1 MPFVPTV
8 NAIKVSVE
16 GTLAGQ
22 LWVLTLTVGKSVAV
36 NQADVQ
42 NAADDI
48 FDWFNTEMIP
58 ALTTATLWN
67 KVVART
73 MANQTDLPITITT
86 SGSGSQAVP
95 SLPNNVALVTTF
107 RTNMAGRSGRGRSYL
122 MGLANNSGT
131 SVSPAA
137 GTLTAIDAA
146 YTAMNT
152 YLSPHA
158 LFHAV
163 VSLFSNNAPR
173 VAGLVNAVS
182 SYTVDDS
189 YDSQRRRLKG
199 RGI

>member
-22 LWVLTLTVGKSVAV
+22 LWVLTLTIGKSIAV
-36 NQADVQ
+36 NQTDVA
-42 NAADDI
+42 NAGTGV
-48 FDWFNTEMIP
+48 FNWFNTEMLP

-73 MANQTDLPITITT
+73 MANQTDLPITTNT
-86 SGSGSQAVP
+86 ANAGSQAVP
-95 SLPNNVALVTTF
+95 SVPNNVALVTTF

-122 MGLANNSGT
+122 MGLANNSGN

-152 YLSPHA
+152 YLSPFS

-163 VSLFSNNAPR
+163 VSLFTNKAPR
-173 VAGLVNAVS
+173 TNGVVTPVN

-199 RGI
+199 RGA

>member
-8 NAIKVSVE
+8 NAIKVSIE

-22 LWVLTLTVGKSVAV
+22 LWVLTLQVGKATAV
-36 NQADVQ
+36 TPADVN
-42 NAADDI
+42 NAANSI
-48 FDWFNTEMIP
+48 FSWFAAQMIP
-58 ALTTATLWN
+58 ALTTATICN
-67 KVVART
+67 AIVART
-73 MANQTDLPITITT
+73 MANQTDLPVTVAGPGAGT
-86 SGSGSQAVP
+86 QAVP
-95 SLPNNVALVTTF
+95 SLPNGTALVTTF
-107 RTNMAGRSGRGRSYL
+107 RTNMAGRSGRGRNYL

-137 GTLTAIDAA
+137 GTITAVDAA
-146 YTAMNT
+146 YTAMNG
-152 YLSPHA
+152 YLTPFS

-173 VAGLVNAVS
+173 AAGLINAVT

-199 RGI
+199 RGA